1 MTMRLTQAAQPRS
14 RSPGAPRPDRPA
26 RSGGRIKDSSVEQ
39 VKAAA
44 DMASVVSA
52 RTQLR
57 RVGSRYLG
65 RCPFHDERTP
75 SFSVNATDKLYYCF
89 GCGAKGDLITF
100 VRETEHL
107 DFVGA
112 IEWLA
117 DRFNVPLE
125 YEEISPEQDA
135 RRRRR
140 ERLLELL
147 DAAARYYERYLW
159 DSPAGALAREYL
171 EGRGLGEEVCREY
184 RLGLAPGGRTLT
196 RKARE
201 KGFTPAELS
210 AAGLANRRGNDYFS
224 RRLLFPL
231 ADARGRV
238 VGFQARK
245 LYDDDPLHAKYVNSP
260 EGELF
265 RKGDLL
271 YGLDRARAAIA
282 REDRALVVAGNP
294 DVLALRQAGLE
305 PVVAAMGTALTE
317 GQLKELG
324 RLTKRLWLCFDGD
337 AAGEAATLRGM
348 ELAVRAGCDVQV
360 LTLPPGTDPAD
371 LAEGFE
377 RRLADAESFMTYR
390 VRVEVARAADRQ
402 SAFVA
407 VQEFLARCPDSIQR
421 EEAKAVATDLLGLPR
436 DLQAGLAPRTH
447 AAEPGRAAVSVRVID
462 ADERRERDALAGV
475 LAYPELRPILAD
487 LGPEHFD
494 SPLHRELRE
503 LLLHEGEDRGAGP
516 LLAEL
521 DARAAADG
529 IDERTA
535 RELLLRLRERHL
547 RRELAAAEGER
558 LLDLQQTLAK
568 VRSAFLEL
576 A

>member
-1 MTMRLTQAAQPRS
+1 
-14 RSPGAPRPDRPA
+14 
-26 RSGGRIKDSSVEQ
+26 
-39 VKAAA
+39 
-44 DMASVVSA
+44 
-52 RTQLR
+52 
-57 RVGSRYLG
+57 
-65 RCPFHDERTP
+65 
-75 SFSVNATDKLYYCF
+75 
-89 GCGAKGDLITF
+89 
-100 VRETEHL
+100 
-107 DFVGA
+107 
-112 IEWLA
+112 
-117 DRFNVPLE
+117 
-125 YEEISPEQDA
+125 
-135 RRRRR
+135 
-140 ERLLELL
+140 
-147 DAAARYYERYLW
+147 
-159 DSPAGALAREYL
+159 
-171 EGRGLGEEVCREY
+171 
-184 RLGLAPGGRTLT
+184 
-196 RKARE
+196 
-201 KGFTPAELS
+201 
-210 AAGLANRRGNDYFS
+210 
-224 RRLLFPL
+224 
-231 ADARGRV
+231 V

-245 LYDDDPLHAKYVNSP
+245 LYDDDPLRAKYVNSP

-282 REDRALVVAGNP
+282 REDRSLVVEGNP

-337 AAGEAATLRGM
+337 AAGAAATMRGM
-348 ELAVRAGCDVQV
+348 ELAVQAGFDVQV
-360 LTLPPGTDPAD
+360 LTLPAGTDPAD

-377 RRLADAESFMTYR
+377 SRLAEAEHFLTYG
-390 VRVEVARAADRQ
+390 VRVLIARAPDRP
-402 SAFVA
+402 SGFVA
-407 VQEFLARCPDSIQR
+407 AQEFLSRFPDSIQR

-447 AAEPGRAAVSVRVID
+447 ATEPSRAAVSVRVID

-475 LAYPELRPILAD
+475 LAHPELRPILAD

-503 LLLHEGEDRGAGP
+503 LLLRGDDDRESAAP

-547 RRELAAAEGER
+547 RRELAGAEGER
-558 LLDLQQTLAK
+558 LLDLQQALAK

-576 A
+576 V